1 MAFIS
6 GNLKGNIFPSSNK
19 QLTMHSYVSTTDT
32 IATIKAPNYFIG
44 RILRVGDLIQ
54 VKGTDGG
61 ALLMI
66 VNVTADAN
74 EIVSASA
81 TAQGTFA

>member
-6 GNLKGNIFPSSNK
+6 KDLKGNMFPSSNK

-32 IATIKAPNYFIG
+32 IATIKAANYFVG

-66 VNVTADAN
+66 ATVTADAN
-74 EIVSASA
+74 EIVSAS
-81 TAQGTFA
+81 TTTQGTFA